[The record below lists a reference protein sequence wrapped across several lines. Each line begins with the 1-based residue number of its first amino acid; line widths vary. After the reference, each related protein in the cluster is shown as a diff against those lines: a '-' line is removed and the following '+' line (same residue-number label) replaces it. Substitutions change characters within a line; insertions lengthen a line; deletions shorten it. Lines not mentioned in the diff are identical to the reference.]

1 VSVLPPLVADNFEA
15 MTFGSWWTV
24 TTDGDGTATISTA
37 QHQSGTCA
45 GLFTESANPGS
56 LANISNALGGTPKTD
71 VWASGWF
78 YVAQEGA
85 AGGNVPYLRFFD
97 GATRIVGVYRQNGG
111 EAWLLAGATF
121 TNLSTSISL
130 GTWHQVTL
138 HVAPN
143 GATSTVE
150 VWIDSAPKFS
160 TATASLTT
168 TQLTKVQLGN
178 EVPAQQGT
186 EYFDDVTI
194 GAS

>member
-1 VSVLPPLVADNFEA
+1 
-15 MTFGSWWTV
+15 
-24 TTDGDGTATISTA
+24 
-37 QHQSGTCA
+37 
-45 GLFTESANPGS
+45 
-56 LANISNALGGTPKTD
+56 
-71 VWASGWF
+71 
-78 YVAQEGA
+78 
-85 AGGNVPYLRFFD
+85 
-97 GATRIVGVYRQNGG
+97 VGVYRQNGG